1 MKRNNLESR
10 SSQKIIIFTE
20 DKKSARYYIRDFVK
34 SKNFSLHRIVIV
46 QPENHAPWGLW
57 EAVQSAVKQKFVFD
71 DKHKRH
77 TVLKDDIFWLV
88 FDADQHPKIPDTFNS
103 ARQSKIHTG
112 IGFSAICFEI
122 WLMMHFH
129 NRFSQYP
136 NYDALRK
143 SPNFRTYFQDYDKG
157 NSDVF
162 AQAHSTV
169 AEITGSIETAKK
181 YAEQL
186 RKKCRLANPDD
197 TQVYTLNPYCN
208 LNLLFDAIETF
219 FGTKKL
225 LEKEEIIKKL
235 QNESFLI

>member
-1 MKRNNLESR
+1 MLIVSVFICSNES
-10 SSQKIIIFTE
+10 
-20 DKKSARYYIRDFVK
+20 
-34 SKNFSLHRIVIV
+34 
-46 QPENHAPWGLW
+46 
-57 EAVQSAVKQKFVFD
+57 
-71 DKHKRH
+71 
-77 TVLKDDIFWLV
+77 
-88 FDADQHPKIPDTFNS
+88 
-103 ARQSKIHTG
+103 
-112 IGFSAICFEI
+112 
-122 WLMMHFH
+122 

-235 QNESFLI
+235 KNESFLI

>member
-1 MKRNNLESR
+1 MKRNNLENR

-34 SKNFSLHRIVIV
+34 SKNFSFHRIVIV

-57 EAVQSAVKQKFVFD
+57 EAVQNAVKQKFVFD
-71 DKHKRH
+71 DKRKKH
-77 TVLKDDIFWLV
+77 TVLKDDIFWLI
-88 FDADQHPKIPDTFNS
+88 FDADQHSKIPDTFNS

-129 NRFSQYP
+129 NRFSQFP

-143 SPNFRTYFQDYDKG
+143 SPNFRTYYPNYDKA
-157 NSDVF
+157 NADVY
-162 AQAHSTV
+162 AQAQSTV
-169 AEITGSIETAKK
+169 AGITGSMETAKRH
-181 YAEQL
+181 AELL
-186 RKKCRLANPDD
+186 RNKCRAANSED
-197 TQVYTLNPYCN
+197 TQIYSLNPYCN

-225 LEKEEIIKKL
+225 SEKEEIIRDL
-235 QNESFLI
+235 QKESFLI

>member
-1 MKRNNLESR
+1 MKRNNLENR

-34 SKNFSLHRIVIV
+34 SKNFSFHRIVIV

-57 EAVQSAVKQKFVFD
+57 EAVQNAVKQKFVFD
-71 DKHKRH
+71 DKRKKH
-77 TVLKDDIFWLV
+77 TVLKDDIFWLI
-88 FDADQHPKIPDTFNS
+88 FDADQHSKIPDTFNS

-129 NRFSQYP
+129 NRFSQFP

-143 SPNFRTYFQDYDKG
+143 SPNFRTYYPNYDKA
-157 NSDVF
+157 NADVY

-169 AEITGSIETAKK
+169 AGITGSMETAKRH
-181 YAEQL
+181 AELL
-186 RKKCRLANPDD
+186 RNKCRAANSDD
-197 TQVYTLNPYCN
+197 TQIYSLNPYCN

-225 LEKEEIIKKL
+225 SEKEEIIRDL
-235 QNESFLI
+235 QKESFLI